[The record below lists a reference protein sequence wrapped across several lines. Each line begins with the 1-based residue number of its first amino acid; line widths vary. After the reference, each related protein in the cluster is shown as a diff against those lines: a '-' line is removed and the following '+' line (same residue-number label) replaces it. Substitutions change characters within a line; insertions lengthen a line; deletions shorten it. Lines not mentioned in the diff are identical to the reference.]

1 MRNLAYDIV
10 YGTMEQGGH
19 SDALFHDILNR
30 EKTLSSRQKNF
41 LKRLACGTIE
51 RCIEM
56 DFILDQFA
64 SVPVK
69 KMDPAVRTVLRMA
82 LYEIRYM
89 EQVPDAAACNEAVEL
104 IRKKGGARYS
114 GFVNGLLR
122 NIIRKQAE
130 IRIEEDCVRYSLPR
144 PLMEELSG
152 RYGKKTA
159 GRIGEAFLS
168 RSGEITLHVNTARIS
183 VEEYRDRLTEAG
195 VSVRPGEYID
205 EALIARGVSDVASL
219 YGYKEGLFFVQDESS
234 MLPVCCGDI
243 RPGQL
248 VVDVCGAP
256 GGKALHALMRLGGR
270 GRIIVR
276 DIYEHKVARIRDNI
290 ERLQFENAE
299 CRVWD
304 AQREDKSLEAK
315 ADVVLADV
323 PCSGIG
329 IIGRKPE
336 IKYRALSQIDELVP
350 IQRQICRASV
360 RMLKPGG
367 VFIYS
372 TCTISERENEQTV
385 DWLEKNL
392 GLRRDSLNPFLP
404 EVLRNRL
411 TEQGM
416 LQMLPG
422 IQKSD
427 GFFVARLIKE

>member
-144 PLMEELSG
+144 PLMEELSPAG
-152 RYGKKTA
+152 TGK
-159 GRIGEAFLS
+159 R
-168 RSGEITLHVNTARIS
+168 
-183 VEEYRDRLTEAG
+183 
-195 VSVRPGEYID
+195 RP
-205 EALIARGVSDVASL
+205 
-219 YGYKEGLFFVQDESS
+219 
-234 MLPVCCGDI
+234 
-243 RPGQL
+243 
-248 VVDVCGAP
+248 
-256 GGKALHALMRLGGR
+256 
-270 GRIIVR
+270 
-276 DIYEHKVARIRDNI
+276 
-290 ERLQFENAE
+290 AE
-299 CRVWD
+299 
-304 AQREDKSLEAK
+304 
-315 ADVVLADV
+315 
-323 PCSGIG
+323 
-329 IIGRKPE
+329 
-336 IKYRALSQIDELVP
+336 
-350 IQRQICRASV
+350 
-360 RMLKPGG
+360 
-367 VFIYS
+367 
-372 TCTISERENEQTV
+372 
-385 DWLEKNL
+385 
-392 GLRRDSLNPFLP
+392 
-404 EVLRNRL
+404 
-411 TEQGM
+411 
-416 LQMLPG
+416 
-422 IQKSD
+422 
-427 GFFVARLIKE
+427 